1 LITYRDRRL
10 RGWDWARGLLSFYI
24 VCSVGAVANVGIA
37 TFAYAEKP
45 VWWLAG
51 LAGALVG
58 AVWNYALTAFFTWKR
73 AS

>member
-1 LITYRDRRL
+1 M
-10 RGWDWARGLLSFYI
+10 SFYI

-45 VWWLAG
+45 VWRLAG